1 MAGIGDHIH
10 VKKNTA
16 GSSNE
21 LSFDVL
27 DAARNDLDTK
37 GRKAPRP
44 QALQKP
50 SKGDYHGVAEKATL
64 SKPAKTEKRK
74 AEGGRRVLPVVLAI
88 VAGVLVVGGIAF
100 LVTRFGPSYVH
111 ETQKFDEEFDA
122 IVDNLIEIDAFMAK
136 VDDVMEDPLS
146 DEVKAS
152 SETLLKQIDTFK
164 AAIEGLRADV
174 AHSLESTYSEDKR
187 QALQEVDSAAE
198 ARYSMLTAAG
208 GAIKEASKVDAEVE
222 AANKAWASVL
232 EADRAARD
240 ATQRAN
246 MAYTEEETR
255 AARDQTQDA
264 LDQFNSSLA
273 EMQAIVDRHVG
284 INLGNQMAYLNARV
298 EALQHA
304 VKTGDALLAMDRET
318 AQAENDAYNEADARA
333 AELAESLPPTVEDA
347 IRSSYD
353 ETIAVYVAKYQSSR
367 DQAISSDAYVRSY
380 MNEARLVEGAS
391 KGAGN

>member
-1 MAGIGDHIH
+1 
-10 VKKNTA
+10 
-16 GSSNE
+16 
-21 LSFDVL
+21 
-27 DAARNDLDTK
+27 
-37 GRKAPRP
+37 
-44 QALQKP
+44 
-50 SKGDYHGVAEKATL
+50 
-64 SKPAKTEKRK
+64 
-74 AEGGRRVLPVVLAI
+74 
-88 VAGVLVVGGIAF
+88 
-100 LVTRFGPSYVH
+100 
-111 ETQKFDEEFDA
+111 
-122 IVDNLIEIDAFMAK
+122 
-136 VDDVMEDPLS
+136 MEDPLS

-187 QALQEVDSAAE
+187 QALQEIDSAAE

-391 KGAGN
+391 KGTGN

>member
-1 MAGIGDHIH
+1 
-10 VKKNTA
+10 
-16 GSSNE
+16 
-21 LSFDVL
+21 
-27 DAARNDLDTK
+27 
-37 GRKAPRP
+37 
-44 QALQKP
+44 
-50 SKGDYHGVAEKATL
+50 
-64 SKPAKTEKRK
+64 
-74 AEGGRRVLPVVLAI
+74 
-88 VAGVLVVGGIAF
+88 
-100 LVTRFGPSYVH
+100 
-111 ETQKFDEEFDA
+111 
-122 IVDNLIEIDAFMAK
+122 
-136 VDDVMEDPLS
+136 
-146 DEVKAS
+146 
-152 SETLLKQIDTFK
+152 
-164 AAIEGLRADV
+164 
-174 AHSLESTYSEDKR
+174 
-187 QALQEVDSAAE
+187 
-198 ARYSMLTAAG
+198 
-208 GAIKEASKVDAEVE
+208 
-222 AANKAWASVL
+222 
-232 EADRAARD
+232 
-240 ATQRAN
+240 

-353 ETIAVYVAKYQSSR
+353 ETIAVYVSKYQSSR

-391 KGAGN
+391 KGTGN